1 MKLADSVILSN
12 AEKFKEILNSF
23 GDRSERLNKLYDDF
37 GEWIYIAPASSMEH
51 FHNTCPGGYVDHVL
65 RVIDFAE
72 KHYKFFQLLGMETDT
87 FSLEEL
93 RFAALNHDL
102 GKIGFPIE
110 GYSCHVPNTSEWHIK
125 NQGKLY
131 EINPNMPWASVV
143 DKSLFLLQ
151 AYSIPYSWNEFMAI
165 RLHDGVYE
173 EANKQYYLTFSAHS
187 KFRSNIMM
195 CLHHADMLA
204 SRWEYERWVKLDKK
218 IPGNMNFNKSM
229 IKE

>member
-12 AEKFKEILNSF
+12 AEKFKAILNTF

-37 GEWIYIAPASSMEH
+37 GEHLYIAPASSFVH
-51 FHNTCPGGYVDHVL
+51 FHNAMPGGYVDHVL

-102 GKIGFPIE
+102 GKLGFPKD
-110 GYSCHVPNTSEWHIK
+110 GYFIHQPNPSDWHVK
-125 NQGKLY
+125 NQGKTY
-131 EINPNMPWASVV
+131 ENNPNVPYASVV

-151 AYSIPYSWNEFMAI
+151 SYSVPYSWNEFMAI

-173 EANKQYYLTFSAHS
+173 EANKQYYLTFADIA
-187 KFRSNIMM
+187 KFRSNIMT
-195 CLHHADMLA
+195 CLHHADLLA
-204 SRWEYERWVKLDKK
+204 SRWEFERWNNLEKK
-218 IPGNMNFNKSM
+218 IPGNFNFSKSM
-229 IKE
+229 ITN